1 MKKTLVGFLSAWMFI
16 FGLSGCTAAEGKNA
30 GLSLVY
36 GATAALSLLLLIGCV
51 SVVQKKRIWFILL
64 FSSVLVVNIGYT
76 LLSVSTGLEM
86 ALMANRLSYL
96 GSVFLPFSMLM
107 ILLNVTNTPWKK
119 GLPITLGC
127 LAVAVF
133 LVAAS
138 PGILDIYYKEVSFA
152 VVDGVSTL
160 VKVYG
165 PLHPLYMVYL
175 FGYFA
180 AMIWVIVR
188 AFVRKMVNSTAHAVI
203 LLSAVLVNIAVW
215 FVEQLLNNDF
225 EMLSVSY
232 IISELFLLGVHL
244 VVKENQRL
252 REIAKQVEMAKNYSA
267 RENTAADRMLAQ
279 PLEAAFV
286 SAEQMELF
294 VGGLERLT
302 PTETAIYEAY
312 MARVTTKEI
321 MANLNIT
328 ENTLKYHNKNIYGKL
343 GVTSRKQLLEIHK
356 YIQSVRSNLE

>member
-1 MKKTLVGFLSAWMFI
+1 MKKTLVGFWSAFVFI
-16 FGLSGCTAAEGKNA
+16 FGLSGCAAAEGKNA

-36 GATAALSLLLLIGCV
+36 GVTAVLSLVLLVGCL
-51 SVVQKKRIWFILL
+51 SVVRQKRVWFILL
-64 FSSVLVVNIGYT
+64 FSSVLVVNVGYT
-76 LLSVSTGLEM
+76 LLSISTRLEM

-96 GSVFLPFSMLM
+96 GSVFLPFFMLM
-107 ILLNVTNTPWKK
+107 ILLNVTNISWQK

-127 LAVAVF
+127 LAVVVF
-133 LVAAS
+133 LITAS
-138 PGILDIYYKEVSFA
+138 PGILDLYYKEVSFA
-152 VVDGVSTL
+152 VVDGVATL

-165 PLHPLYMVYL
+165 PLHPFYMVYL

-180 AMIWVIVR
+180 AMIGVIVR
-188 AFVRKMVNSTAHAVI
+188 AFVRKTVSSTAHALI
-203 LLSAVLVNIAVW
+203 LLSAVLVNITVW
-215 FVEQLLNNDF
+215 FVEQFMNNHF
-225 EMLSVSY
+225 ELLSVSY

-252 REIAKQVEMAKNYSA
+252 REILKQVETVKNYPV
-267 RENTAADRMLAQ
+267 RGNTAADKMLAQ
-279 PLEAAFV
+279 PLENATV

-312 MARVTTKEI
+312 VARVTTKEI

-328 ENTLKYHNKNIYGKL
+328 ENTLKYHNKNLYGKL
-343 GVTSRKQLLEIHK
+343 GVTSRKQLLETHK